1 VFDTDF
7 SRIGTAATAL
17 SANTDKLLS
26 QAKSASS
33 DNAKIDKSSK
43 DFESILLSNWLQG
56 AEEAFGKVPGTDEEE
71 DDSDPGAGQFLSMGM
86 QSLGSSLAASG
97 GIGLGKMIA
106 QQLHKTE
113 VPSTGSA
120 APAPKP

>member
-1 VFDTDF
+1 MFDTNF
-7 SRIGTAATAL
+7 GQIANVATAL
-17 SANTDKLLS
+17 TPNTDKLLS

-33 DNAKIDKSSK
+33 DNAKIDKSAK

-71 DDSDPGAGQFLSMGM
+71 EDSDPGAGQFLDMGM
-86 QSLGSSLAASG
+86 QSLGASMASSG
-97 GIGLGKMIA
+97 GIGLAKMIA

-113 VPSTGSA
+113 EPSTGSA
-120 APAPKP
+120 APAPKS

>member
-1 VFDTDF
+1 MFDNDF
-7 SRIGTAATAL
+7 SRIGTASTAL

-26 QAKSASS
+26 QAKSSSS

-43 DFESILLSNWLQG
+43 DFESILLSNLLQG
-56 AEEAFGKVPGTDEEE
+56 AEESFGKVPGTDEEE
-71 DDSDPGAGQFLSMGM
+71 EDSDPGAGQFLNMGM

-97 GIGLGKMIA
+97 GIGLGQMIA
-106 QQLHKTE
+106 KQLHKTE
-113 VPSTGSA
+113 ETSTGSA